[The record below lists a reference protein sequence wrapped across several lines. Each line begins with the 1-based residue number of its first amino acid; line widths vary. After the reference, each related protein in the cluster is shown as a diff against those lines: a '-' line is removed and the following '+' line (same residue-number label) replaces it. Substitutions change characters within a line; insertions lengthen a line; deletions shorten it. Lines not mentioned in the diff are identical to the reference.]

1 MDFATLLADVQRLSG
16 KSDREIA
23 DALGLSAQAV
33 RNWKRGAEP
42 SLANCEAF
50 AAWAGIPLSEVIAV
64 VRGETPDVPRVA
76 SLPDWFMDA
85 LSPLSIAELAVLAET
100 ARGLLRLRTEPAEG
114 RAGESR

>member
-50 AAWAGIPLSEVIAV
+50 AAWAGIPLGEVIAV
-64 VRGETPDVPRVA
+64 VRGDVPGPPRVNA
-76 SLPDWFMDA
+76 LPDWFVA
-85 LSPLSIAELAVLAET
+85 SLSPLSIAELAVLAET
-100 ARGLLRLRTEPAEG
+100 ARGLLRLRTESAGARAE
-114 RAGESR
+114 ESR